1 MQSNHKLRRYNFWAR
16 VSLVAHL
23 WNVVS
28 WFKQSSSSNDDA
40 CCKEMVQSGYRYAV
54 SLTHNHHDAEDLAQQ
69 AWYKLQRNGDESIV
83 RGRFFTTIRNL
94 FIDSIRRK
102 KIVEF
107 EVLPDEEVLV
117 DKSSEEPGIAGDL
130 DFMLGRLKATERELL
145 FLHCA
150 EGYTAEEIAKLTERP
165 RGTILSSISRAKAKL
180 RKLAAKEASPPSES
194 GEEKAFS

>member
-1 MQSNHKLRRYNFWAR
+1 MQSNGKLTRQKCDGTGSMIR
-16 VSLVAHL
+16 L
-23 WNVVS
+23 WDGMS
-28 WFKQSSSSNDDA
+28 WFGQSNSSETAS
-40 CCKEMVQSGYRYAV
+40 CGEMVQSGYRYAV

-69 AWYKLQRNGDESIV
+69 AWFKLQRNGDESIV

-107 EVLPDEEVLV
+107 EVLPDDEVLP
-117 DKSSEEPGIAGDL
+117 DKSSEEPGITGDL
-130 DFMLGRLKATERELL
+130 NFMLGQLKAVEREFL

>member
-1 MQSNHKLRRYNFWAR
+1 M
-16 VSLVAHL
+16 
-23 WNVVS
+23 S
-28 WFKQSSSSNDDA
+28 WFGKSSSSDTA
-40 CCKEMVQSGYRYAV
+40 RCGELVQAGYRYAI

-69 AWYKLQRNGDESIV
+69 AWFKLQRNGDESIV

-107 EVLPDEEVLV
+107 EVLPDDEVLP
-117 DKSSEEPGIAGDL
+117 DKSSGEPGITGDL
-130 DFMLGRLKATERELL
+130 NFILGRLKATERELL

-150 EGYTAEEIAKLTERP
+150 EGYTAEEIAQQTGRP

-180 RKLAAKEASPPSES
+180 RKLADKEALPPSEAT
-194 GEEKAFS
+194 EEKAFS

>member
-1 MQSNHKLRRYNFWAR
+1 MRQNSWRKVCLTTY
-16 VSLVAHL
+16 L

-28 WFKQSSSSNDDA
+28 WFEQSSNSDTT
-40 CCKEMVQSGYRYAV
+40 CCKEMVQSGYRYAI

-69 AWYKLQRNGDESIV
+69 AWFKLQRNGDESIV

-107 EVLPDEEVLV
+107 EVLPDDEVLP
-117 DKSSEEPGIAGDL
+117 DKSSEEPGITGDL
-130 DFMLGRLKATERELL
+130 DFMLGQLKAVERELL

-150 EGYTAEEIAKLTERP
+150 EGHTAEEIAQQTGRP

-180 RKLAAKEASPPSES
+180 RKLAAKEASPPSETT
-194 GEEKAFS
+194 EEKAFS

>member
-1 MQSNHKLRRYNFWAR
+1 
-16 VSLVAHL
+16 
-23 WNVVS
+23 
-28 WFKQSSSSNDDA
+28 
-40 CCKEMVQSGYRYAV
+40 MVQSGYRYAF

-150 EGYTAEEIAKLTERP
+150 EGYTAEEIAQQTGRP

-180 RKLAAKEASPPSES
+180 RKLAAKEASPPSETT
-194 GEEKAFS
+194 EEKAFS